1 LTRVWFSLSIGAE
14 YERTVRTNWLHDTI
28 TDAVEIV
35 KGEIWSVTTR
45 NAKSGYQQVFHV
57 LEATSEVLGLAGGT
71 RGDDGHPHVRLDWAG
86 YIEQR
91 KANPDNTS
99 LLWDAMRWA
108 DHAEFDRGISR
119 HWLSR
124 TGQMGEQGAALRMI
138 AERYTL
144 ACVVG
149 NR

>member
-1 LTRVWFSLSIGAE
+1 M
-14 YERTVRTNWLHDTI
+14 
-28 TDAVEIV
+28 EIV
-35 KGEIWSVTTR
+35 KGEVWSVTTR
-45 NAKSGYQQVFHV
+45 DAISGYQQVFYV
-57 LEATSEVLGLAGGT
+57 LEATCEVLGLAGGT
-71 RGDDGHPHVRLDWAG
+71 HGDDKHLYVRSDWAG

-99 LLWDAMRWA
+99 PLGDAMRWA

-124 TGQMGEQGAALRMI
+124 TAQMGEQGVALRTI

>member
-1 LTRVWFSLSIGAE
+1 LTRVWFSLSVGTE
-14 YERTVRTNWLHDTI
+14 CGRRVRANWLYGTI

-35 KGEIWSVTTR
+35 KGEIWSVTMR
-45 NAKSGYQQVFHV
+45 NAISGYQQVFHV
-57 LEATSEVLGLAGGT
+57 LEATCEVLGLAGDT
-71 RGDDGHPHVRLDWAG
+71 RGDDAHPHMRSDWAG

-91 KANPDNTS
+91 KANPNNTS
-99 LLWDAMRWA
+99 LLCDAMRWA
-108 DHAEFDRGISR
+108 DHAEFDHGISR

-124 TGQMGEQGAALRMI
+124 TAQMGERGAALRMI